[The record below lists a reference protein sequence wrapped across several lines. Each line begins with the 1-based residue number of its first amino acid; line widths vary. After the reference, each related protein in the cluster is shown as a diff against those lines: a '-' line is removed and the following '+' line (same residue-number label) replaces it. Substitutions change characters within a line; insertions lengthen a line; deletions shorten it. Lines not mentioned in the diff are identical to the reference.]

1 MDTIWHYVVTGQ
13 TSNNANKHEL
23 LNVNLQLTFYII
35 AYTVSQKTVT
45 LWNQAFVRIWMPY
58 YYAEP
63 MHGCV

>member
-1 MDTIWHYVVTGQ
+1 MDTIWHYVTGQ

-23 LNVNLQLTFYII
+23 LNVNLHFIII

-45 LWNQAFVRIWMPY
+45 LWNQAFVGIWMLY

-63 MHGCV
+63 TCA